1 MLAAVGLLGAT
12 AGCRSG
18 GERAG
23 TDESQI
29 IDEGPSGAPGG
40 GRGDAG
46 GIVTGDQG
54 PAPTYPRVP
63 FSRVDN
69 ELDRRVGDAG
79 LGGASLLVVQ
89 DGALLHHHDV
99 GSVGPTTAVRV
110 GESARWF
117 LAAVVAMLV
126 DDGALALDDPVAD
139 HLPELLP
146 AGGGGRER
154 ITVRQLLSHTS
165 GLPTDL
171 RCGEDDRPTCDEALR
186 AAPLTATPGERFA
199 VSPLDD
205 HLLIRLVEARAG
217 RPWPE
222 VAADRLL
229 VPLGMTA
236 TSVDPVVA
244 AATPTPTPTPTATPP
259 AGASGSDADP
269 SSPPSTTP
277 VTAAAPP
284 GTVPPGD
291 RLRRLDA
298 VTTALDLSRFLGFVL
313 ARGVTPDG
321 RRLLAERS
329 VLALEHDETS
339 RLDTAAE
346 PWVAW
351 TGIPTYGLGVW
362 RDRLRGDDT
371 AAMVSAAGRF
381 GTYPFVDRSRNAFG
395 VLVVDDRAGVGEEAV
410 TASSRLVQGLV
421 PPAVDSEGRPLRRA
435 G

>member
-1 MLAAVGLLGAT
+1 MVVGLVGGVV
-12 AGCRSG
+12 GCRSG
-18 GERAG
+18 GDRAG
-23 TDESQI
+23 RDESQI
-29 IDEGPSGAPGG
+29 IDEGPSVAPGG

-46 GIVTGDQG
+46 AIVTGDEG

-63 FSRVDN
+63 FSRVDD
-69 ELDRRVGDAG
+69 ELDRRVADAG

-89 DGALLHHHDV
+89 DGALLHRHDV
-99 GSVGPTTAVRV
+99 GSVGPTTPARV

-117 LAAVVAMLV
+117 LAVVVAMLV
-126 DDGALALDDPVAD
+126 DDGSLSLDDPVSR
-139 HLPELLP
+139 HLPELFP
-146 AGGGGRER
+146 ADGSGRER

-171 RCGEDDRPTCDEALR
+171 RCGGDEQPACDDALR
-186 AAPLTATPGERFA
+186 ATPLAAAPGEVFA
-199 VSPLDD
+199 VSAVDD
-205 HLLIRLVEARAG
+205 DVLIRLVEQRTG
-217 RPWPE
+217 RPWSE
-222 VAADRLL
+222 VATTRLL
-229 VPLGMTA
+229 EPLGMVA
-236 TSVDPVVA
+236 TTVDPGVA
-244 AATPTPTPTPTATPP
+244 AAAPGPIGAPGPTAPSPAGTSAVPEAPTP
-259 AGASGSDADP
+259 D
-269 SSPPSTTP
+269 
-277 VTAAAPP
+277 PP
-284 GTVPPGD
+284 GSIPPPGG
-291 RLRRLDA
+291 LHRLDA
-298 VTTALDLSRFLGFVL
+298 MTTGLDLSRFLGFVL
-313 ARGVTPDG
+313 ARGLTPDG
-321 RRLLAERS
+321 RRLVAERS

-381 GTYPFVDRSRNAFG
+381 GAYPFVDRSRNAFG
-395 VLVVDDRAGVGEEAV
+395 VLVVDDRAGAGEAAV